1 MLKKL
6 FPKKKKGVSEV
17 LLGTM
22 VCIFVLLSVIF
33 VAIFDLQPFFIN
45 LRLHSVN
52 RQAVLR
58 METDGGLSD
67 KTKQYITKSLSDMQG
82 FDSSKLIISA
92 SNISDD
98 NNFANYGD
106 TLKLSITYNYTAKKH
121 HLIGWTQSS
130 VENGDILPITVS
142 QETTSK
148 RIKIIDH

>member
-17 LLGTM
+17 FLGTL
-22 VCIFVLLSVIF
+22 VSIFILLSVTF

-67 KTKQYITKSLSDMQG
+67 KTKQYIIKSLSDVQG

-98 NNFANYGD
+98 TNFANYGD

>member
-17 LLGTM
+17 FLGTM